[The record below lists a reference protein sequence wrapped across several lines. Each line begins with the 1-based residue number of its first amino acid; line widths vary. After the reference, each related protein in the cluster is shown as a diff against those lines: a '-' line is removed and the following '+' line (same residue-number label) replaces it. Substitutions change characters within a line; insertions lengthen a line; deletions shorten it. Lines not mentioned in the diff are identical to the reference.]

1 MAVHRL
7 DEPVQPFGNGMNLLQ
22 PFAVDMMPEEYL
34 WAYRPSISGITTL
47 CDRKP
52 PFIPILSAS
61 HSSTNRL
68 TVER

>member
-34 WAYRPSISGITTL
+34 WAYRPVDLGHNDTL
-47 CDRKP
+47 RQETSVHTHLVGLPLVNQSVD
-52 PFIPILSAS
+52 
-61 HSSTNRL
+61 
-68 TVER
+68 VER